1 MFLKRKRIHIE
12 KVAATSEI
20 KSIMK
25 EFNKSINVDLYDPL
39 LFANVKRGAT
49 AGILNYNPLTKVFV
63 DQKKSKYC
71 IRRDC
76 EGDSQI
82 ELKDI
87 IGVTNKRKKWGFSS
101 HAKCHNELYKKNLV
115 FNEKSLRE

>member
-63 DQKKSKYC
+63 D
-71 IRRDC
+71 
-76 EGDSQI
+76 
-82 ELKDI
+82 
-87 IGVTNKRKKWGFSS
+87 
-101 HAKCHNELYKKNLV
+101 
-115 FNEKSLRE
+115 